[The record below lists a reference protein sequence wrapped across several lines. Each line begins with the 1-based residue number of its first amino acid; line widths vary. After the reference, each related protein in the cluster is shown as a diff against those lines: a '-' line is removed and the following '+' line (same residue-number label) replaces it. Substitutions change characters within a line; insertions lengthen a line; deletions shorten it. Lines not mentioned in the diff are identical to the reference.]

1 MPRLQA
7 QSIKIFCRYVW
18 FLCQWS
24 RTSHEIIFVSSAK
37 VTNKVAF
44 VVSCQSKSFLGSCWW
59 NSLGHPSRSN
69 NVTCWKQIL
78 CWIIKKE
85 SAWYFQSPLHSVTTA
100 LNLEVDPGMSTP
112 SYSSW
117 NDFTTLAAHSQ
128 ANAIQWSYDGEETLH
143 AWHIRGFTTW
153 ILPPRGMLQER
164 VKGFISHLFLQKEM
178 FNNWSLNW
186 TYSCMYVT
194 WVYMLTASM
203 DLLCKGTR
211 GRCLFAHH
219 P

>member
-1 MPRLQA
+1 
-7 QSIKIFCRYVW
+7 
-18 FLCQWS
+18 
-24 RTSHEIIFVSSAK
+24 
-37 VTNKVAF
+37 
-44 VVSCQSKSFLGSCWW
+44 
-59 NSLGHPSRSN
+59 
-69 NVTCWKQIL
+69 
-78 CWIIKKE
+78 
-85 SAWYFQSPLHSVTTA
+85 
-100 LNLEVDPGMSTP
+100 LEVDPGMSTP

-194 WVYMLTASM
+194 WVYIL
-203 DLLCKGTR
+203 
-211 GRCLFAHH
+211 H
-219 P
+219 PWIFSAKAQGEDVCSHIIHNQSTC